1 MSCKKIILRIVFK
14 WQLVYLIN
22 YKDLWYKNFMFY
34 QMYKQQQ
41 QHQQEK
47 ICIFCDACKN
57 NEHTDE

>member
-1 MSCKKIILRIVFK
+1 
-14 WQLVYLIN
+14 
-22 YKDLWYKNFMFY
+22 MFY